1 MRYLGARMY
10 TLLDVHAVTA
20 LQGGGFPWIVS
31 GCYSGRVLTNKQQ
44 LFESIKGFYRVML
57 EIGSC
62 VKAVSL
68 RTTLK
73 TFLCAVR
80 AQH

>member
-20 LQGGGFPWIVS
+20 LQGRGFPWIVS
-31 GCYSGRVLTNKQQ
+31 GCYSGLVLTNHQQ
-44 LFESIKGFYRVML
+44 LFESAKGFYRVML

-62 VKAVSL
+62 IKAISL

-73 TFLCAVR
+73 TFLCAV
-80 AQH
+80 